1 VLTSPDF
8 WNSVHASAIFCIG
21 VFFPVFLGSLIFALL
36 ISTRKKGKRF
46 YQMALYS
53 PAILSS
59 VVTASVWLLLFDPR
73 GLANQFL
80 NALLGTPGIDHKWLA
95 DPTMVRIATILVYVW
110 KQIGYYTILFGT
122 GIGKIPSSVI
132 EASMIDGA
140 NAWHR
145 FTKITLPLLKPTMAL
160 VSVMIFI
167 SSLKTF
173 STQYL
178 FNQHGA
184 PLAPINVLT
193 LNIYNTALS
202 DQNLGK
208 ASVMSLFLFVILLI
222 LSWIQVK
229 AGGQG
234 EDLE

>member
-1 VLTSPDF
+1 MDRSRKPLEEKRNRWGWYFVLPGIVFFAAFSLYPILDAIWTSFHNRKLLSLKPPKFVGFQNWISVLTSPDF

-132 EASMIDGA
+132 EASIIDGA
-140 NAWHR
+140 MHGIDLPNH
-145 FTKITLPLLKPTMAL
+145 FT
-160 VSVMIFI
+160 FI
-167 SSLKTF
+167 KAYDGAGF
-173 STQYL
+173 S
-178 FNQHGA
+178 H
-184 PLAPINVLT
+184 
-193 LNIYNTALS
+193 
-202 DQNLGK
+202 
-208 ASVMSLFLFVILLI
+208 
-222 LSWIQVK
+222 
-229 AGGQG
+229 
-234 EDLE
+234 DLYFES

>member
-1 VLTSPDF
+1 
-8 WNSVHASAIFCIG
+8 
-21 VFFPVFLGSLIFALL
+21 
-36 ISTRKKGKRF
+36 
-46 YQMALYS
+46 MALYS

-80 NALLGTPGIDHKWLA
+80 NTLLRTPGTDHHKWLA
-95 DPTMVRIATILVYVW
+95 DPAMVQLSTILVYVW

-122 GIGKIPSSVI
+122 GIGKIPSSVV

-140 NAWHR
+140 NSWQR
-145 FTKITLPLLKPTMAL
+145 LTRITLPLLRPTMAL

-184 PLAPINVLT
+184 PLGPINVLT
-193 LNIYNTALS
+193 LNIYHTALS

-208 ASVMSLFLFVILLI
+208 VSVMSLFLFIILLV

-229 AGGQG
+229 AGGHG
-234 EDLE
+234 EELE